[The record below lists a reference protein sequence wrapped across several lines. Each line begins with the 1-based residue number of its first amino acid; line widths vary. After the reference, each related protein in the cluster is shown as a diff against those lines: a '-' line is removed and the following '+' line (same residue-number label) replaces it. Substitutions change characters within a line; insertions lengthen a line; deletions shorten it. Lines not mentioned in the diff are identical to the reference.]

1 VAPVAPNLPSP
12 VALQSSTPDRR
23 LRGSGELMRPKKR
36 RERGDRNGDR
46 CFSFEGG
53 SVARGKKEEG
63 MGSLRARPREQERG
77 RARATRCGRLTRG
90 PERVGDP
97 VSAAGC
103 GGEREERLGGD
114 EAPTRGPG
122 WHSAGWCGF
131 KPDFKQNLNSNVS
144 NKFSNC
150 VKFGRLEK
158 YIPRLRKIEIKY
170 GWREFEIRNNFPS
183 KRFLRFQMDYELK
196 FREASM
202 TRISIEIHW
211 KFLELW
217 NLMKFG

>member
-12 VALQSSTPDRR
+12 VALQSSTSGRR

-63 MGSLRARPREQERG
+63 MGALRARPCGEGGGGTRGGGLGAAVGSARLPAMAPGHQARAAMLPREQERG
-77 RARATRCGRLTRG
+77 
-90 PERVGDP
+90 
-97 VSAAGC
+97 
-103 GGEREERLGGD
+103 
-114 EAPTRGPG
+114 G
-122 WHSAGWCGF
+122 WHSAGWRGF
-131 KPDFKQNLNSNVS
+131 KPDFKQNLNSNVL

>member
-1 VAPVAPNLPSP
+1 VN
-12 VALQSSTPDRR
+12 R
-23 LRGSGELMRPKKR
+23 K
-36 RERGDRNGDR
+36 
-46 CFSFEGG
+46 GG
-53 SVARGKKEEG
+53 
-63 MGSLRARPREQERG
+63 G
-77 RARATRCGRLTRG
+77 RGRLTRG
-90 PERVGDP
+90 LERVGDP

-122 WHSAGWCGF
+122 WHSAGWRGF

-170 GWREFEIRNNFPS
+170 GWREFEIRNNFPY
-183 KRFLRFQMDYELK
+183 KRFLRFEMDYELK